1 MRILITNDDG
11 IRAAGLAVLARAAQ
25 HLGTVKIVAPDRE
38 RSACSHGMTLRD
50 PLRVK
55 PIDWD
60 AITQAAPEAYGM
72 ETPSGSIEAYEVNG
86 LPVDCVNVGLTVA
99 WPDGCDLVLSGI
111 NHGPNLG
118 FDVTYSGTVGGAME
132 GAINGVRSIAVS
144 MAVFVDGAPLHFRT
158 AARWLEE
165 RLETIATAPWEPLTF
180 LNVNIPAIA
189 YEELRGE
196 RVAVMGRRVYE
207 DRLEER
213 SDPWGRPYFWQGGVV
228 AMSAA
233 DQPGTDV
240 HAVSEGF
247 VSLTPISLDWTAYA
261 LSDALERSMAAAP
274 RHPTPNG

>member
-11 IRAAGLAVLARAAQ
+11 IRAAGLAVLVRAARR
-25 HLGTVKIVAPDRE
+25 LGEVKVVAPDRE

-55 PIDWD
+55 PVNWD
-60 AITQAAPEAYGM
+60 AIAQSAPEAYGA
-72 ETPSGSIEAYEVNG
+72 ELPPGSVEAYEVNG

-132 GAINGVRSIAVS
+132 GAINGVRSIAIS
-144 MAVFVDGAPLHFRT
+144 LAVFVDGAPLHLGT
-158 AARWLEE
+158 AARWLDDRFEA
-165 RLETIATAPWEPLTF
+165 IATAPWAPLTF

-189 YEELRGE
+189 YEQIRGE
-196 RVAVMGRRVYE
+196 RVVAMGRRVYE

-213 SDPWGRPYFWQGGVV
+213 SDPWGRPYYWQGGVV

-240 HAVSEGF
+240 QAVSEGF

-261 LSDALERSMAAAP
+261 LSEEIERALATRVSTVP
-274 RHPTPNG
+274 KG